1 MKKIKEL
8 CLKELTK
15 LDNDQLLSIITDTQ
29 EEEKKKEKEKGE
41 GEEEER
47 EGEGDIEAE
56 ERSKQD
62 TFTTSSAQDQS
73 LSEVEE
79 GEVSPRYDHTQS
91 PPLSPPSIHISD
103 ISDEEYKTQTSHD
116 QSHDQVTEY
125 EKGQSLDE
133 DQTLIG
139 IRMDIK
145 DDDVHLGEVTK
156 DSEREGEGERMK
168 EVHEDF
174 DDDDDG
180 WSKDVSEQQKLLE
193 MKMRKR
199 LLENQVKRLQ
209 EKPQLQPEATDPLSI
224 KKQSYPTEVKRVEG
238 TDDIDRVNNS
248 EALEMRMREK
258 ALKSLLAKK
267 RKNNNCTM

>member
-29 EEEKKKEKEKGE
+29 EEEKEKEKGE
-41 GEEEER
+41 GEREEEER
-47 EGEGDIEAE
+47 ERDIEVE

-91 PPLSPPSIHISD
+91 PTLSPPSILISD

-125 EKGQSLDE
+125 DKGQSLDE
-133 DQTLIG
+133 DQTSLG

-145 DDDVHLGEVTK
+145 DDNVHLEEVTK
-156 DSEREGEGERMK
+156 DSKREEEGEGETLK
-168 EVHEDF
+168 EVHDDF
-174 DDDDDG
+174 DDDDDDG

-209 EKPQLQPEATDPLSI
+209 EKPQLKPEATDPHQNM
-224 KKQSYPTEVKRVEG
+224 KKQDYPTEVKRGEG
-238 TDDIDRVNNS
+238 TDDISGDRLK
-248 EALEMRMREK
+248 ALEMRMREK

-267 RKNNNCTM
+267 GRSV

>member
-29 EEEKKKEKEKGE
+29 EEEKEKEKGE
-41 GEEEER
+41 GEREEEER
-47 EGEGDIEAE
+47 ERDIEVE

-91 PPLSPPSIHISD
+91 PPLSPPSILISD

-125 EKGQSLDE
+125 DKGQSLDE
-133 DQTLIG
+133 DQTLLG

-156 DSEREGEGERMK
+156 DSKREGEGETMK
-168 EVHEDF
+168 EVHDDF

-193 MKMRKR
+193 MKIRKR

-209 EKPQLQPEATDPLSI
+209 EKPQLQPEATDPHQNM
-224 KKQSYPTEVKRVEG
+224 KKQDYSTEVKRGEG
-238 TDDIDRVNNS
+238 TDDISGDSLNNS
-248 EALEMRMREK
+248 EVLEMRMREK

-267 RKNNNCTM
+267 RS